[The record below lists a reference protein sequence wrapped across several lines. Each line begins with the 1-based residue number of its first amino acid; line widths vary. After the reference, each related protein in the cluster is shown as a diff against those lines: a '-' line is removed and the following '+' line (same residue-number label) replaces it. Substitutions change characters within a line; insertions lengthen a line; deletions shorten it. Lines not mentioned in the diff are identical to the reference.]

1 LVQGARRR
9 SPIGSSGVQRIRIGS
24 ASIVFSDRWI
34 PNKRVLAIQR
44 ANIEGREPG
53 ESVHGTVVRSP
64 RGTGAFEVEVVP
76 NALDDA
82 GVRDLAATDRAAA
95 LRRIH
100 ATALEAFAPLV
111 SRPFD
116 CSHGT
121 RDGVAWYAFT
131 IFWRT
136 KAGLTTSELQRDW
149 LLATATETEAGSPNR
164 DLVLASYRS
173 SAKPGADGLA
183 GEAAVDIFDCEE
195 MVRTTRFE
203 R

>member
-1 LVQGARRR
+1 
-9 SPIGSSGVQRIRIGS
+9 VQRTRIGS

-44 ANIEGREPG
+44 ANLEGREAG
-53 ESVHGTVVRSP
+53 ESVHGAVVRSP
-64 RGTGAFEVEVVP
+64 RGTGSFEVEVVP

-95 LRRIH
+95 LLRLHR
-100 ATALEAFAPLV
+100 TAREVFAPLV
-111 SRPFD
+111 SSPFD
-116 CSHGT
+116 CFQGT

-131 IFWRT
+131 LFWRM
-136 KAGLTTSELQRDW
+136 KAGRTTSQLQRDW
-149 LLATATETEAGSPNR
+149 LLALETEAETEPPNR

-173 SAKPGADGLA
+173 TGRPGADGLA
-183 GEAAVDIFDCEE
+183 GEAAVDLFDCEE
-195 MVRTTRFE
+195 MVRTIRWE